1 MTSII
6 HNEKAHRFETTIN
19 GHTAYL
25 SYIELG
31 NVLNYNHTIV
41 PDALGGQGVGK
52 SLAKYALE
60 YARENGKK
68 VIPSCS
74 FVDNYI
80 TKNPEYQD
88 LLA

>member
-1 MTSII
+1 MTII
-6 HNEKAHRFETTIN
+6 SHNTGKNRFETTIN

-25 SYIELG
+25 SYQQNG

-41 PDALGGQGVGK
+41 PDTLGGQGVGK
-52 SLAKYALE
+52 SLAKYALD
-60 YARENGKK
+60 YARQNGKK

-74 FVDNYI
+74 FVDNFI